1 MKTRKYDFFKKKKLN
16 YTELDDEIKIEI
28 AILGGLDIFTDA
40 HVKGVVDAT
49 AKICEAM
56 EMSYEK
62 LKKCVL
68 CAYLHDVGKIHIP
81 SEILQKNGKLTDEEF
96 AKMKQ
101 HTEYG
106 YDICMRYNQFRE
118 LASIVRAHHESL
130 DGSGYPDGLKEEE
143 IPEEAKLIKVADV
156 YDALTKRRQYKE
168 GFKKS
173 KAIDILLEDVE
184 KGKTAPK
191 YLYYLI
197 LSIIPELNE
206 VLDEYEQSIIRT
218 KNEIEILKELEKIY
232 KQIYDQGFTPK
243 LAKKLSKY
251 ELESGYDMSTN
262 ANLLVIKQQ
271 KLERMQNELKELEE
285 EEEKLKAQLKKTEK
299 LVKAEDWIDKI

>member
-1 MKTRKYDFFKKKKLN
+1 MKSRKYDFFKKKKLN
-16 YTELDDEIKIEI
+16 YSELDNEIKIEI

-49 AKICEAM
+49 AKICEEMGM
-56 EMSYEK
+56 EYEK
-62 LKKCVL
+62 MKRCVL

-118 LASIVRAHHESL
+118 LAPIVRAHHESL
-130 DGSGYPDGLKEEE
+130 DGSGYPDGLKGDE

-197 LSIIPELNE
+197 LNILSELE
-206 VLDEYEQSIIRT
+206 SVLQEYEELI
-218 KNEIEILKELEKIY
+218 KGVNNEIEILKELEKIY

-271 KLERMQNELKELEE
+271 KLERMQNELKDLEE
-285 EEEKLKAQLKKTEK
+285 EEEKLRIQAKTTEK
-299 LVKAEDWIDKI
+299 LISDEDWIEKI

>member
-1 MKTRKYDFFKKKKLN
+1 MKSKKYDFFKKKKLN

-40 HVKGVVDAT
+40 HVQGVVDT
-49 AKICEAM
+49 TVKICEM
-56 EMSYEK
+56 MGMRYEK

-106 YDICMRYNQFRE
+106 YDICMRYNEFRE
-118 LASIVRAHHESL
+118 LAPIVRAHHESL
-130 DGSGYPDGLKEEE
+130 DGTGYPDGLKDEQ
-143 IPEEAKLIKVADV
+143 IPEIAKLIKVADV

-173 KAIDILLEDVE
+173 KAIDIMLEDVE
-184 KGKTAPK
+184 KGKMTAK
-191 YLYYLI
+191 YLYYLVQDVT
-197 LSIIPELNE
+197 LELATTIG
-206 VLDEYEQSIIRT
+206 EYETSILNI
-218 KNEIEILKELEKIY
+218 KNEIDVLKDLEKIY
-232 KQIYDQGFTPK
+232 KEIYDKGFTPK

-251 ELESGYDMSTN
+251 ELENGYDMSTN
-262 ANLLVIKQQ
+262 ANILVIKQQ
-271 KLERMQNELKELEE
+271 RLERMQNELKDLEE
-285 EEEKLKAQLKKTEK
+285 EEEKLKVQYKKLEK
-299 LVKAEDWIDKI
+299 LIPPKDWIDKI

>member
-1 MKTRKYDFFKKKKLN
+1 MKKRKYDFFKKRKLN
-16 YTELDDEIKIEI
+16 YTELDDEIKVEI

-40 HVKGVVDAT
+40 HVQGVVDT
-49 AKICEAM
+49 TVKICETM

-62 LKKCVL
+62 LKRCVL

-106 YDICMRYNQFRE
+106 YEICMRYNQFRE
-118 LASIVRAHHESL
+118 LAPIVRAHHESL
-130 DGSGYPDGLKEEE
+130 DGSGYPDGLKGDE

-184 KGKTAPK
+184 KGKTAAK
-191 YLYYLI
+191 YLYYLVLNI
-197 LSIIPELNE
+197 VSELNE
-206 VLDEYEQSIIRT
+206 ILKEYEDSII
-218 KNEIEILKELEKIY
+218 KVKSEIEILKELENIY
-232 KQIYDQGFTPK
+232 KQIYDQGFTPR

-262 ANLLVIKQQ
+262 ANILVIKQQ
-271 KLERMQNELKELEE
+271 KLERMQTELQDLEE
-285 EEEKLKAQLKKTEK
+285 EKEKLKKQTKKLEK
-299 LVKAEDWIDKI
+299 IIKPEDWADRI

>member
-1 MKTRKYDFFKKKKLN
+1 MKTKKYDFFKKKKLN
-16 YTELDDEIKIEI
+16 YTELDNEIKIEI

-40 HVKGVVDAT
+40 HVQGVVDTT

-56 EMSYEK
+56 QMPYEK

-118 LASIVRAHHESL
+118 LAPIVRAHHESL
-130 DGSGYPDGLKEEE
+130 DGSGYPDGLKGDE

-173 KAIDILLEDVE
+173 KAIDILLEDVQ

-191 YLYYLI
+191 YLYYLV
-197 LSIIPELNE
+197 LSVIPEL
-206 VLDEYEQSIIRT
+206 DGIMHEYEQSIIRT
-218 KNEIEILKELEKIY
+218 KSEIEILKELEKIY

-285 EEEKLKAQLKKTEK
+285 EEEKLRFQAKTIEK
-299 LVKAEDWIDKI
+299 LISDEDWMDKI